1 MEYKDYY
8 ATLGIAKNAGADDIK
23 KAYRRLAHKYHPDV
37 SRVNG
42 AEEKFKEVA
51 EAYATLK
58 DPEKRAAYDALGPQ
72 QPGAEFRPPPDW
84 QQQFQETGF
93 SFDDADFADLFSAF
107 HRREAGTRHRHQ
119 RARQFRGQDYEI
131 DADITLEQAAEG
143 ALLDMNLSVPQY
155 DNRGHITQAAHT
167 FKARI
172 PRGVSNG
179 QRLRLRGK
187 GGKGY
192 NGGVDGDLYLN
203 VHFKPH
209 PLFEVTGHDLRYQ
222 LSLTPWEAALG
233 ASVEVP
239 TLQGSVMLKINPGTS
254 SGRTLRLA
262 RRGLPKPDHTM
273 GDLLA
278 VVQIMVPQELSAH
291 ERKLLQELADVSTFD
306 PRANKDKART

>member
-8 ATLGIAKNAGADDIK
+8 KILGVARDAGADEIR
-23 KAYRRLAHKYHPDV
+23 KAYRKLAHRYHPDV
-37 SRVNG
+37 SKEAD

-58 DPEKRAAYDALGPQ
+58 DAEKRAAYDALGTHRA
-72 QPGAEFRPPPDW
+72 GAEFRPPPDW
-84 QQQFQETGF
+84 QQQYEETGF

-107 HRREAGTRHRHQ
+107 RHRGGGAWQ
-119 RARQFRGQDYEI
+119 QESRQFRGQDYEI
-131 DADITLEQAAEG
+131 AAEITLEQALEG
-143 ALLDMNLSVPQY
+143 VTLDLDLSLPEY
-155 DNRGHITQAAHT
+155 DSGGRLRQEPHA

-192 NGGVDGDLYLN
+192 NGGPDGDLYLN
-203 VHFKPH
+203 VRFRPH
-209 PLFEVTGHDLRYQ
+209 PLFEPNGHDLYYQ
-222 LSLTPWEAALG
+222 LALTPWEAALG

-239 TLQGSVMLKINPGTS
+239 TLQGPVRLKVAAGTD

-262 RRGLPKPDHTM
+262 GRGLPRQDKSM
-273 GDLLA
+273 GDLYA
-278 VVQIMVPQELSAH
+278 VVQIKVPHELSPRETA
-291 ERKLLQELADVSTFD
+291 LFQELAEASAFN
-306 PRANKDKART
+306 PRSRQ

>member
-1 MEYKDYY
+1 MQYKDYY
-8 ATLGIAKNAGADDIK
+8 ATLGIGKTASADDIK

-37 SRVNG
+37 SRVSG

-58 DPEKRAAYDALGPQ
+58 DSEKRAAYDALGTQ

-84 QQQFQETGF
+84 QQQFQEAGF
-93 SFDDADFADLFSAF
+93 AFDEADFADLFSSF
-107 HRREAGTRHRHQ
+107 HRREAGTRRQ
-119 RARQFRGQDYEI
+119 RTREFRGQDYEI
-131 DADITLEQAAEG
+131 DANITLEQAAEG
-143 ALLDMNLSVPQY
+143 ALLDMNLSVPAY
-155 DNRGHITQAAHT
+155 DSNGHIKQATQT

-192 NGGVDGDLYLN
+192 NGGVHGDLYLN
-203 VHFKPH
+203 VHFQPH
-209 PLFEVTGHDLRYQ
+209 ALFEAVGHDLHYQ
-222 LSLTPWEAALG
+222 LNLTPWEAALG

-239 TLQGSVMLKINPGTS
+239 TLQGSVMLKVAPGTS
-254 SGRTLRLA
+254 SGKMLRLA
-262 RRGLPKPDHTM
+262 QRGLPKADQTM

-278 VVQIMVPQELSAH
+278 LVQIMVPQELSAR
-291 ERKLLQELADVSTFD
+291 ERQLLQELADVSAFD